1 MQWLSD
7 SMNRHNNLPS
17 CNVAFGGLEGFSCQD
32 DTTESQLYYQ
42 GISVRALN
50 SPHSIYFRQSSAD
63 HNNTHSISPLN
74 EFHVASLTQAVP
86 NSFDELDLAVI
97 PKSILDEYVPWNSDN
112 EFVDDVPFPALV
124 NGLNLDHRLTNLP
137 ANIANPQDSRPVE
150 VINPLNMQQATSDN
164 PANSAE
170 IVDDKPSQLER
181 KRERQRERQRVLRNN
196 PAYAKR
202 ERERRRERRR
212 VLRKNPA
219 YAERER
225 ERQRER
231 QRVLRNNPAYAE
243 RERERHRVLRK
254 NPAYA
259 ERERERERE
268 RQRELRNNTAFQN
281 AKGSTKGSCA
291 IIPNTQGVT
300 GSAAK
305 IPHAQSVTGSVEE
318 IPLTQSAEGSASKT
332 IPFSQ
337 RVK

>member
-86 NSFDELDLAVI
+86 NSFEELDLAVI

-225 ERQRER
+225 ER
-231 QRVLRNNPAYAE
+231 
-243 RERERHRVLRK
+243 
-254 NPAYA
+254 
-259 ERERERERE
+259 ERE